1 MQPLTLYTVTPSRGT
16 NVRWMLE
23 ECGVTYNIVNLDWD
37 GTLKTPDYLAV
48 NPMGKVP
55 ALRHGDSV
63 ITETA
68 AILTYLAELFPER
81 RLIPPAA
88 TPERGQYYRWLLFAT
103 HMEYA
108 VLNRWLG
115 METTEAYR
123 RSCGYGDFDTALN
136 TLTNFLKDR
145 DYAVGKQFS
154 ALDIFLSGLIAWGI
168 FRTKTLPAEGVL
180 ADYMQRHIKRPAF
193 ARVQA
198 QESAPQT

>member
-23 ECGVTYNIVNLDWD
+23 ECGATYNIVNLDWN

-88 TPERGQYYRWLLFAT
+88 TPERGQYYRWLMFAT

-115 METTEAYR
+115 METTETYR
-123 RSCGYGDFDTALN
+123 RSCGYGDFDTTLN
-136 TLTNFLKDR
+136 TLTDFLKDR

-180 ADYMQRHIKRPAF
+180 ADYMQCHIKRPAF
-193 ARVQA
+193 VRVQA

>member
-23 ECGVTYNIVNLDWD
+23 ECEATYNIVNLDWN

-68 AILTYLAELFPER
+68 AILTYLAELFPKR

-88 TPERGQYYRWLLFAT
+88 TPERGQYYRWLMFAT

-136 TLTNFLKDR
+136 TLTDFLKDR

-198 QESAPQT
+198 QESAPHT